1 MIETTLF
8 AKTMVILCSQLSI
21 VFGLTFYVMK
31 KSKEAYFNNTTF
43 LGMSFRGAMNLKQE
57 FDLIPYIEDTR
68 GFPKYMHLPNGTKD
82 ETPVIATDEESRMKW
97 QMIGYVV
104 SPPANKF
111 LNAILISWT
120 VLLFILVFIG
130 YFSVPLGIFVFTAQ
144 SILMGLLLGVLFLE
158 MDENDGIRALKITL
172 LATLFSGFIGYSDVG
187 SAIYNSGFVQNILF
201 FGLLALIL
209 FEFSRTVFNF
219 SRNTIRLKAFF
230 GIGLFILFL
239 FYDFARLN
247 ELSGYSNKWDTAFE
261 IALSLYLDIINLLLE
276 ILEAMD

>member
-82 ETPVIATDEESRMKW
+82 DTPVVATDEESRMKW
-97 QMIGYVV
+97 QKIGYVV

-111 LNAILISWT
+111 LNVILISWT

-209 FEFSRTVFNF
+209 FEFSRTVFKF

-276 ILEAMD
+276 ILEAME

>member
-1 MIETTLF
+1 MLETTLF

-82 ETPVIATDEESRMKW
+82 DTPVVATDEESRMKW
-97 QMIGYVV
+97 QKIGYVV

-209 FEFSRTVFNF
+209 FEFSRTVFKF

-276 ILEAMD
+276 ILEAME

>member
-8 AKTMVILCSQLSI
+8 AKTMIILCSQLSI

-43 LGMSFRGAMNLKQE
+43 LGISFRGAMNLKQE

-82 ETPVIATDEESRMKW
+82 DTPVVATDEESRMKW
-97 QMIGYVV
+97 QKIGYVV

-209 FEFSRTVFNF
+209 FEFSRTVFKF

-276 ILEAMD
+276 ILEAME

>member
-8 AKTMVILCSQLSI
+8 AKTMIILCSQLSI

-68 GFPKYMHLPNGTKD
+68 GFPKYMHLPNGTED
-82 ETPVIATDEESRMKW
+82 DIPVVATDEESRVKW
-97 QMIGYVV
+97 QKIGYVV

-111 LNAILISWT
+111 LNVVFVSWAIL
-120 VLLFILVFIG
+120 LLSLVFIG

-209 FEFSRTVFNF
+209 FEFSRTVFKF

-247 ELSGYSNKWDTAFE
+247 ELSGYSNKWYTAFE

>member
-68 GFPKYMHLPNGTKD
+68 GFPKYMHLPNGTED
-82 ETPVIATDEESRMKW
+82 DIPVVAVNEESRVKW
-97 QMIGYVV
+97 QKIGYVV

-111 LNAILISWT
+111 LNAVFVSWAIL
-120 VLLFILVFIG
+120 LLSLVFIG

-187 SAIYNSGFVQNILF
+187 YAIYNSGLVQNILF

-209 FEFSRTVFNF
+209 FEFSRTVFKF

-276 ILEAMD
+276 ILEAME

>member
-68 GFPKYMHLPNGTKD
+68 GFPKYMHLPNGTED
-82 ETPVIATDEESRMKW
+82 DIPVVAVNEESRVKW
-97 QMIGYVV
+97 QKIGYVV

-209 FEFSRTVFNF
+209 FEFSRTVFKF

-276 ILEAMD
+276 ILEAME

>member
-82 ETPVIATDEESRMKW
+82 DVPVIATDEESRMKW
-97 QMIGYVV
+97 QKIGYVV

>member
-68 GFPKYMHLPNGTKD
+68 GFPKQMHLPNGTKD
-82 ETPVIATDEESRMKW
+82 DTPVIATDEESRMKW

-111 LNAILISWT
+111 LNAILVSWT

-209 FEFSRTVFNF
+209 FEFSRTVFKF

>member
-68 GFPKYMHLPNGTKD
+68 GFPKYMHLPNGTED
-82 ETPVIATDEESRMKW
+82 DIPVVAVNEESRVKW
-97 QMIGYVV
+97 QKIGYVV

-111 LNAILISWT
+111 LNAVFVSWAIL
-120 VLLFILVFIG
+120 LLSLVFIG

-187 SAIYNSGFVQNILF
+187 YAIYNSGLVQNILF
-201 FGLLALIL
+201 FGLLALIF
-209 FEFSRTVFNF
+209 FEFSRTVFKF

-239 FYDFARLN
+239 FYDFTRLN

-276 ILEAMD
+276 ILEAME

>member
-8 AKTMVILCSQLSI
+8 AKTMIILCSQLSI

-43 LGMSFRGAMNLKQE
+43 LGISFRGAMNLKQE

-68 GFPKYMHLPNGTKD
+68 GFPKYMHLPNGTED
-82 ETPVIATDEESRMKW
+82 DIPVVAVNEESRVKW
-97 QMIGYVV
+97 QKIGYVV

-111 LNAILISWT
+111 LNAVFVSWAIL
-120 VLLFILVFIG
+120 LLSLVFIG

-187 SAIYNSGFVQNILF
+187 YAIYNSGLVQNILF
-201 FGLLALIL
+201 FGLLALIF
-209 FEFSRTVFNF
+209 FEFSRTVFKF

-276 ILEAMD
+276 ILEAME

>member
-68 GFPKYMHLPNGTKD
+68 GFPKYMHLPNGTED
-82 ETPVIATDEESRMKW
+82 DIPVVAVNEESRVKW
-97 QMIGYVV
+97 QKIGYVV

-111 LNAILISWT
+111 LNVVFVSWAIL
-120 VLLFILVFIG
+120 LLSVTFIG

-187 SAIYNSGFVQNILF
+187 YAIYNSGLVQNILF

-209 FEFSRTVFNF
+209 FEFSRTVFKF

-276 ILEAMD
+276 ILEAME

>member
-8 AKTMVILCSQLSI
+8 AKTMIILCSQLSI
-21 VFGLTFYVMK
+21 VFGLTFYILK

-43 LGMSFRGAMNLKQE
+43 LGMSFRGAMNLKKE
-57 FDLIPYIEDTR
+57 FDLIPYIEDSR
-68 GFPKYMHLPNGTKD
+68 GFPKHMHLVNATKD
-82 ETPVIATDEESRMKW
+82 DSPVMALNEESKVKW
-97 QMIGYVV
+97 QKLGYVV

-111 LNAILISWT
+111 LNAIFVSWAI
-120 VLLFILVFIG
+120 LLFSIALVG
-130 YFSVPLGIFVFTAQ
+130 YFSLSAGIIVFTMQ
-144 SILMGLLLGVLFLE
+144 SILMGLLLGFLFLE

-172 LATLFSGFIGYSDVG
+172 LATLFSGFIGYSDIGTV
-187 SAIYNSGFVQNILF
+187 IYKSGLVQNILF
-201 FGLLALIL
+201 FGLLALIV
-209 FEFSRTVFNF
+209 FEFSRTTFKF
-219 SRNTIRLKAFF
+219 SRNTIRVKAFF

-247 ELSGYSNKWDTAFE
+247 ELSGYSNKWDTAFQ

>member
-8 AKTMVILCSQLSI
+8 AKTMIILCSQLSI

-43 LGMSFRGAMNLKQE
+43 LGISFRGAMNLNKE
-57 FDLIPYIEDTR
+57 FDLIPYIEDTK
-68 GFPKYMHLPNGTKD
+68 GFPKYMHLPNGTKYD
-82 ETPVIATDEESRMKW
+82 DPVIAMNEESRVKW
-97 QMIGYVV
+97 QKIGYVV

-111 LNAILISWT
+111 LNAVIVSWT

-144 SILMGLLLGVLFLE
+144 SVLMGLLLGVLFLE
-158 MDENDGIRALKITL
+158 MDENDGIRALKITF

-209 FEFSRTVFNF
+209 FEFSRTVFKF

>member
-8 AKTMVILCSQLSI
+8 AKTMIILCSQLSI

-43 LGMSFRGAMNLKQE
+43 LGISFRGAMNLNKE
-57 FDLIPYIEDTR
+57 FDLIPYIEDTK
-68 GFPKYMHLPNGTKD
+68 GFPKYMHLPNGTKYD
-82 ETPVIATDEESRMKW
+82 DPVIAMNEESRVKW
-97 QMIGYVV
+97 QKIGYVV

-144 SILMGLLLGVLFLE
+144 SVLMGLLLGVLFLE
-158 MDENDGIRALKITL
+158 MDENDGIRALKITF

-230 GIGLFILFL
+230 GIGLFIVFL

>member
-1 MIETTLF
+1 
-8 AKTMVILCSQLSI
+8 
-21 VFGLTFYVMK
+21 
-31 KSKEAYFNNTTF
+31 
-43 LGMSFRGAMNLKQE
+43 MNLKRE

-68 GFPKYMHLPNGTKD
+68 GFPKHMHLPNGTKD
-82 ETPVIATDEESRMKW
+82 DTPVIATDEESRMKW
-97 QMIGYVV
+97 QKIGYVV

-111 LNAILISWT
+111 LNAILVSWT

-209 FEFSRTVFNF
+209 FEFSRTVFKF

>member
-8 AKTMVILCSQLSI
+8 AKTMIILCSQLSI
-21 VFGLTFYVMK
+21 VFGLTFYILK

-57 FDLIPYIEDTR
+57 FDLIPYIEDSR
-68 GFPKYMHLPNGTKD
+68 GFPKHMHLVNATKD
-82 ETPVIATDEESRMKW
+82 DIPVMAIDEESRVKW
-97 QMIGYVV
+97 QKLGYVV

-111 LNAILISWT
+111 LNAIFVSWAI
-120 VLLFILVFIG
+120 LLFSIALVG
-130 YFSVPLGIFVFTAQ
+130 YFSLSTGIIVFTMQ
-144 SILMGLLLGVLFLE
+144 SILMGLLLGFLFLE

-172 LATLFSGFIGYSDVG
+172 LATLFSGFIGYSDIGTV
-187 SAIYNSGFVQNILF
+187 IYKSGLIQNILF
-201 FGLLALIL
+201 FGLLALIV
-209 FEFSRTVFNF
+209 FEFSRTTFKF
-219 SRNTIRLKAFF
+219 SRNTIRVKAFF

-247 ELSGYSNKWDTAFE
+247 ELSGYSNKWDTAFQ

>member
-8 AKTMVILCSQLSI
+8 AKTMIILCSQLSI
-21 VFGLTFYVMK
+21 VFGLTFYILK

-43 LGMSFRGAMNLKQE
+43 LGMSFRGAMNLKKE
-57 FDLIPYIEDTR
+57 FDLIPYIEDSR
-68 GFPKYMHLPNGTKD
+68 GFPKHMHLVNATKD
-82 ETPVIATDEESRMKW
+82 DIPVMALNEESKVKW
-97 QMIGYVV
+97 QKLGYVV

-111 LNAILISWT
+111 LNAIFVSWAI
-120 VLLFILVFIG
+120 LLFSIALVG
-130 YFSVPLGIFVFTAQ
+130 YFSLSAGIIVFTMQ
-144 SILMGLLLGVLFLE
+144 SILMGLLLGFLFLE

-172 LATLFSGFIGYSDVG
+172 LATLFSGFIGYSDIG
-187 SAIYNSGFVQNILF
+187 NAIYNSGIVQNILF
-201 FGLLALIL
+201 FGLLALIV
-209 FEFSRTVFNF
+209 FEFLRTTFKF
-219 SRNTIRLKAFF
+219 SRSTIRVKAFF

-247 ELSGYSNKWDTAFE
+247 ELSSYSNKWDTAFQ

>member
-43 LGMSFRGAMNLKQE
+43 LGISFRGAMNLKQE
-57 FDLIPYIEDTR
+57 FDLIPYIEDSR
-68 GFPKYMHLPNGTKD
+68 GFPKYMHLPNGTED
-82 ETPVIATDEESRMKW
+82 DIPVVAVNEESRVKW
-97 QMIGYVV
+97 QKIGYVV

-111 LNAILISWT
+111 LNAVFVSWAIL
-120 VLLFILVFIG
+120 LLSLVFIG

-187 SAIYNSGFVQNILF
+187 YAIYNSGLVQNILF
-201 FGLLALIL
+201 FGLLALIF
-209 FEFSRTVFNF
+209 FEFSRTVFKF

>member
-68 GFPKYMHLPNGTKD
+68 GFPKYMHLPNGTED
-82 ETPVIATDEESRMKW
+82 DIPVVATDEESRVKW
-97 QMIGYVV
+97 QKIGYVV

-111 LNAILISWT
+111 LNAVFVSWAIL
-120 VLLFILVFIG
+120 LLSLVFIG

-187 SAIYNSGFVQNILF
+187 YAIYNSGLVQNILF

-209 FEFSRTVFNF
+209 FEFSRTVFKF

-276 ILEAMD
+276 ILEAME

>member
-8 AKTMVILCSQLSI
+8 AKTMIILCSQLSI
-21 VFGLTFYVMK
+21 VFGLTFYILK

-43 LGMSFRGAMNLKQE
+43 LGMSFRGSMNLKKE
-57 FDLIPYIEDTR
+57 FDLIPYIEDSR
-68 GFPKYMHLPNGTKD
+68 GFPKYMHLANATKD
-82 ETPVIATDEESRMKW
+82 DIPVMALNEESKVKW
-97 QMIGYVV
+97 QKLGYVV

-111 LNAILISWT
+111 LNAIFVSWAI
-120 VLLFILVFIG
+120 LLFSIALVG
-130 YFSVPLGIFVFTAQ
+130 YFSLSAGIIVFTMQ
-144 SILMGLLLGVLFLE
+144 SILMGLLLGFLFLE

-172 LATLFSGFIGYSDVG
+172 LATLFSGFIGYSDIGTV
-187 SAIYNSGFVQNILF
+187 IYKSGLIQNILF
-201 FGLLALIL
+201 FGLLALIV
-209 FEFSRTVFNF
+209 FEFSRTTFKF
-219 SRNTIRLKAFF
+219 SRNTIRVKAFF

-247 ELSGYSNKWDTAFE
+247 ELSGYSNKWDTAFQ

>member
-43 LGMSFRGAMNLKQE
+43 LGISFRGAMNLKQE

-68 GFPKYMHLPNGTKD
+68 GFPKYMYLPNGTED
-82 ETPVIATDEESRMKW
+82 DIPVVAVNEESRVKW
-97 QMIGYVV
+97 QKIGYVV

-111 LNAILISWT
+111 LNVVFVSWAIL
-120 VLLFILVFIG
+120 LLSVTFIG

-187 SAIYNSGFVQNILF
+187 YAIYNSGLVQNILF

-209 FEFSRTVFNF
+209 FEFSRTVFKF

-276 ILEAMD
+276 ILEAME

>member
-43 LGMSFRGAMNLKQE
+43 LGISFRGAMNLKQE

-68 GFPKYMHLPNGTKD
+68 GFPKYMYLPNGTED
-82 ETPVIATDEESRMKW
+82 DIPVVAVNEESRVKW
-97 QMIGYVV
+97 QKIGYVV

-111 LNAILISWT
+111 LNVVFVSWAIL
-120 VLLFILVFIG
+120 LLSVTFIG

-187 SAIYNSGFVQNILF
+187 YAIYNSGLVQNILF
-201 FGLLALIL
+201 FGLLALIF
-209 FEFSRTVFNF
+209 FEFSRTVFKF

-276 ILEAMD
+276 ILEAME

>member
-1 MIETTLF
+1 
-8 AKTMVILCSQLSI
+8 
-21 VFGLTFYVMK
+21 
-31 KSKEAYFNNTTF
+31 
-43 LGMSFRGAMNLKQE
+43 
-57 FDLIPYIEDTR
+57 
-68 GFPKYMHLPNGTKD
+68 
-82 ETPVIATDEESRMKW
+82 
-97 QMIGYVV
+97 
-104 SPPANKF
+104 
-111 LNAILISWT
+111 
-120 VLLFILVFIG
+120 
-130 YFSVPLGIFVFTAQ
+130 
-144 SILMGLLLGVLFLE
+144 MGLLLGVLFLE

-209 FEFSRTVFNF
+209 FEFSRTVFEF

-276 ILEAMD
+276 ILEAME

>member
-43 LGMSFRGAMNLKQE
+43 LGMSFRGAMNLKKE

-68 GFPKYMHLPNGTKD
+68 GFPKYMHLSNGTED
-82 ETPVIATDEESRMKW
+82 DIPVVAVNEESRVKW
-97 QMIGYVV
+97 QKIGYVV

-111 LNAILISWT
+111 LNAILISWM

-158 MDENDGIRALKITL
+158 MDENDGVRALKITL
-172 LATLFSGFIGYSDVG
+172 LATLFSGFIGYSDIG

-201 FGLLALIL
+201 FGLLALIF
-209 FEFSRTVFNF
+209 FEFSRTVFKF

>member
-1 MIETTLF
+1 MIDTTLF

-82 ETPVIATDEESRMKW
+82 DTPVVATDEESRMKW
-97 QMIGYVV
+97 QKIGYVV

-209 FEFSRTVFNF
+209 FEFSRTVFKF

-247 ELSGYSNKWDTAFE
+247 ELSGYSNKWYTAFE

>member
-1 MIETTLF
+1 
-8 AKTMVILCSQLSI
+8 MVILCSQLSI

-82 ETPVIATDEESRMKW
+82 DTPVVATDEESRMKW
-97 QMIGYVV
+97 QKIGYVV

-209 FEFSRTVFNF
+209 FEFSRTVFKF

-276 ILEAMD
+276 ILEAME

>member
-43 LGMSFRGAMNLKQE
+43 LGISFRGAMNLNKE
-57 FDLIPYIEDTR
+57 FDLIPYIEDTK

-82 ETPVIATDEESRMKW
+82 DDPVIAMNEESRVKW
-97 QMIGYVV
+97 QKIGYVV

-111 LNAILISWT
+111 LNAVIVSWT

-144 SILMGLLLGVLFLE
+144 SVLMGLLLGVLFLE

-187 SAIYNSGFVQNILF
+187 YAIYNSGLVQNILF

-209 FEFSRTVFNF
+209 FEFSRTVFKF

-276 ILEAMD
+276 ILEAME

>member
-8 AKTMVILCSQLSI
+8 AKTMIILCSQLSI

-68 GFPKYMHLPNGTKD
+68 GFPKYMHLPNGTED
-82 ETPVIATDEESRMKW
+82 DIPVVAVNEESRVKW
-97 QMIGYVV
+97 QKIGYVV

-111 LNAILISWT
+111 LNVVFVSWAIL
-120 VLLFILVFIG
+120 LLSVTFIG

-209 FEFSRTVFNF
+209 FEFSRTVFEF

-276 ILEAMD
+276 ILEAME

>member
-8 AKTMVILCSQLSI
+8 AKTMIILCSQLSI

-43 LGMSFRGAMNLKQE
+43 LGISFRGAMNLNKE
-57 FDLIPYIEDTR
+57 FDLIPYIEDTK
-68 GFPKYMHLPNGTKD
+68 GFPKYMHLPNGTKYD
-82 ETPVIATDEESRMKW
+82 DPVIAMNEESRVKW
-97 QMIGYVV
+97 QKIGYVV

-111 LNAILISWT
+111 LNAVIVSWT

-144 SILMGLLLGVLFLE
+144 SVLMGLLLGVLFLE

-247 ELSGYSNKWDTAFE
+247 ELSGYSNKWDTAFQ

>member
-1 MIETTLF
+1 
-8 AKTMVILCSQLSI
+8 
-21 VFGLTFYVMK
+21 
-31 KSKEAYFNNTTF
+31 
-43 LGMSFRGAMNLKQE
+43 MSFRGAMNLKKE

-68 GFPKYMHLPNGTKD
+68 GFPKYMHLSNGTED
-82 ETPVIATDEESRMKW
+82 DIPVVAVNEESRVKW
-97 QMIGYVV
+97 QKIGYVV

-111 LNAILISWT
+111 LNAILISWM

-158 MDENDGIRALKITL
+158 MDENDGVRALKITL
-172 LATLFSGFIGYSDVG
+172 LATLFSGFIGYSDIG

-201 FGLLALIL
+201 FGLLALIF
-209 FEFSRTVFNF
+209 FEFSRTVFKF

>member
-82 ETPVIATDEESRMKW
+82 DTPVVATDEESRMKW
-97 QMIGYVV
+97 QKIGYVV

-209 FEFSRTVFNF
+209 FEFSRTVFKF
-219 SRNTIRLKAFF
+219 SRNTIRFKAFF

-276 ILEAMD
+276 ILEAME

>member
-8 AKTMVILCSQLSI
+8 AKTMIILCSQLSI
-21 VFGLTFYVMK
+21 VFGLTFYILK

-43 LGMSFRGAMNLKQE
+43 LGMSFRGAMNLKKE
-57 FDLIPYIEDTR
+57 FDLIPYIEDSR
-68 GFPKYMHLPNGTKD
+68 GFPKHMHLVNATKD
-82 ETPVIATDEESRMKW
+82 DIPVMALNEESKVKW
-97 QMIGYVV
+97 QKLGYVV

-111 LNAILISWT
+111 LNAIFVSWAI
-120 VLLFILVFIG
+120 LLFSIALVG
-130 YFSVPLGIFVFTAQ
+130 YFSLSAGIIVFTMQ
-144 SILMGLLLGVLFLE
+144 SILMGLLLGFLFLE

-172 LATLFSGFIGYSDVG
+172 LAALFSGFIGYSDIGTV
-187 SAIYNSGFVQNILF
+187 IYKSGLIQNILF
-201 FGLLALIL
+201 FGLLALIV
-209 FEFSRTVFNF
+209 FEFSRTTFKF
-219 SRNTIRLKAFF
+219 SRNTIRVKAFF

-247 ELSGYSNKWDTAFE
+247 ELSGYSNKWDTAFQ

>member
-82 ETPVIATDEESRMKW
+82 DTSVVATDEESRMKW
-97 QMIGYVV
+97 QKIGYVV

-209 FEFSRTVFNF
+209 FEFSRTVFKF

-276 ILEAMD
+276 ILEAME

>member
-8 AKTMVILCSQLSI
+8 AKTMIILCSQLSI

-43 LGMSFRGAMNLKQE
+43 LGISFRGAMNLNKE
-57 FDLIPYIEDTR
+57 FDLIPYIEDTK

-82 ETPVIATDEESRMKW
+82 DDPVIAMNEESRVKW
-97 QMIGYVV
+97 QKIGYVV

-111 LNAILISWT
+111 LNAVIVSWT

-209 FEFSRTVFNF
+209 FEFSRTVFKF

-276 ILEAMD
+276 ILEAME

>member
-68 GFPKYMHLPNGTKD
+68 GFPKQMHLPNGTKD
-82 ETPVIATDEESRMKW
+82 DTPVIATDEESRMKW
-97 QMIGYVV
+97 QKIGYVV

-111 LNAILISWT
+111 LNAILVSWT

-201 FGLLALIL
+201 FGLLALIF
-209 FEFSRTVFNF
+209 FEFSRTVFKF

-247 ELSGYSNKWDTAFE
+247 ELSGYSNKWDTAFQ

>member
-43 LGMSFRGAMNLKQE
+43 LGISFRGAMNLNKE
-57 FDLIPYIEDTR
+57 FDLIPYIEDTK
-68 GFPKYMHLPNGTKD
+68 GFPKYMHLPNGTKYD
-82 ETPVIATDEESRMKW
+82 DPVIAMNEESRVKW
-97 QMIGYVV
+97 QKIGYVV

-111 LNAILISWT
+111 LNAVIVSWT

-144 SILMGLLLGVLFLE
+144 SVLMGLLLGVLFLE
-158 MDENDGIRALKITL
+158 MDENDGIRALKITF

-230 GIGLFILFL
+230 GIGLFIVFL